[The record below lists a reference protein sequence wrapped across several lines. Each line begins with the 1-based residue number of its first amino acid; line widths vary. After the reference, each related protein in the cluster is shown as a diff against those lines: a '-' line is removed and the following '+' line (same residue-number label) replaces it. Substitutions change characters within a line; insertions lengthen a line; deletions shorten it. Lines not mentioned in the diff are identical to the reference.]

1 MLLAVKHPILSATM
15 LCFHLHTRYTEE
27 KIVSSGF
34 LIQGEEETVIGSQ
47 HAEFMGPTWTVVK
60 ESYQWFHLHR
70 VLYMSC
76 HLLLLKL
83 IYFLHSK
90 CVASPRLTGSRQFHS
105 KLSVP
110 MC

>member
-1 MLLAVKHPILSATM
+1 MNVRRYLLTVAIRRVLLQVAQAMLLAVKHLILSATT

-27 KIVSSGF
+27 KTVFSGF
-34 LIQGEEETVIGSQ
+34 HIQGEEETVIGSQ

-83 IYFLHSK
+83 IYY
-90 CVASPRLTGSRQFHS
+90 
-105 KLSVP
+105 
-110 MC
+110 